1 MKQAA
6 GETSPPV
13 FFCLQKFRPLN
24 ERPVMSDIDVPDDS
38 NAPRDR
44 DGLRRK
50 ALQHQTEKD
59 NRKAVIFEEMQTERV
74 MSDAKTAKLRALR
87 LAKEQADAAT
97 AQAKPVTPKKK
108 RPIVI
113 NTN

>member
-1 MKQAA
+1 
-6 GETSPPV
+6 
-13 FFCLQKFRPLN
+13 
-24 ERPVMSDIDVPDDS
+24 MSDIDVPNDES
-38 NAPRDR
+38 APRDR

-74 MSDAKTAKLRALR
+74 ISDAKTAKLRALR
-87 LAKEQADAAT
+87 LAKEQADAAN
-97 AQAKPVTPKKK
+97 AEIKPAAPKKK